1 MVLLK
6 VWFFLLDFF
15 VSKTFAHNVL
25 FCNLVIRSTIMF
37 VSWRVI
43 QSVILPSGA
52 LQGLCRAGFFLYGLS
67 QPLRQRLLMTN
78 PILLP
83 PFPKSRNTWPQ
94 STVTGLLWTFLR
106 MTTGLRGGICRKRTS
121 PIKHSYFF
129 GTEEVIVQHFWV
141 CNEQR
146 ALITFVNV
154 AFRNILQ
161 GQAGRRENVI
171 ITCLTAK
178 LRGAPMVFDN

>member
-129 GTEEVIVQHFWV
+129 GTEEVL
-141 CNEQR
+141 R
-146 ALITFVNV
+146 ASHPIWTIFELGESPQCPRCFKVSWSFTQPVGTMGSWQVKN
-154 AFRNILQ
+154 
-161 GQAGRRENVI
+161 
-171 ITCLTAK
+171 
-178 LRGAPMVFDN
+178 